1 VVFDA
6 DGVLID
12 TESAWAAARR
22 ALFERHGRRFGRVE
36 DRQALGGGVAG
47 TGRMLSELLDRPN
60 CTHQLSEELLALLLD
75 QAQRDPPRPLPGAIG
90 LLGELRGQLPI
101 AVASNSPR
109 VLLAQNLD
117 AAGLGGLPDL
127 ILGGDEVGYPKP
139 APDLYL
145 TASKRL
151 GVKPSESLAIEDS
164 PAGVAA
170 ARAAGL
176 YVIGIETRPDVTL
189 HAHQVADSLNDPAL
203 RARLGIAE
211 ETKR

>member
-1 VVFDA
+1 MFDA

-12 TESAWAAARR
+12 TEPAWATARR
-22 ALFERHGRRFGRVE
+22 ALFQRHGRRFGPAE
-36 DRQALGGGVAG
+36 DRQTLGGGVAG
-47 TGRMLSELLDRPN
+47 TGRMLSELLDQPDRTQP
-60 CTHQLSEELLALLLD
+60 LSEELLALLLD
-75 QAQRDPPRPLPGAIG
+75 QVQTDPPRPLPGAIG
-90 LLGELRGQLPI
+90 LLEELRGQLPI

-117 AAGLGGLPDL
+117 AAGLRRFPDL
-127 ILGGDEVGYPKP
+127 ILGGDEVGDPKP

-151 GVKPSESLAIEDS
+151 GVKPSESIAIEDS

-170 ARAAGL
+170 ARTAGL
-176 YVIGIETRPDVTL
+176 YVIGIQTRPDVTL
-189 HAHQVADSLNDPAL
+189 HAHEVADSLNDPAL